1 MITEILCLIMF
12 TIGLLTDDDR
22 IFKKVILFLLF
33 VCALK

>member
-1 MITEILCLIMF
+1 MITEILCIIMF
-12 TIGLLTDDDR
+12 TIGLWTDDDR